1 MTHGG
6 QSEGAAPRR
15 AAPIRVFDACN
26 LGMNGVGTMWILLL
40 MVLVNADI
48 VGRWLF
54 NSPVVGTK
62 EVVEFSIVC
71 IVYLQLGHALK
82 SGRLTRSDVFFGHL
96 LRSRPRP
103 GHALGVAVNLLGA
116 AFVGVIF
123 WNAIFRAINSYE
135 RGLFMGSRGFFVLPL
150 WPLEALLVIGTFVV
164 TVQFL
169 ILAWRHGHGVI
180 DPAAVAHETDGSFAG
195 N

>member
-1 MTHGG
+1 
-6 QSEGAAPRR
+6 
-15 AAPIRVFDACN
+15 
-26 LGMNGVGTMWILLL
+26 
-40 MVLVNADI
+40 
-48 VGRWLF
+48 
-54 NSPVVGTK
+54 
-62 EVVEFSIVC
+62 
-71 IVYLQLGHALK
+71 
-82 SGRLTRSDVFFGHL
+82 
-96 LRSRPRP
+96 
-103 GHALGVAVNLLGA
+103 VAVNLLGA